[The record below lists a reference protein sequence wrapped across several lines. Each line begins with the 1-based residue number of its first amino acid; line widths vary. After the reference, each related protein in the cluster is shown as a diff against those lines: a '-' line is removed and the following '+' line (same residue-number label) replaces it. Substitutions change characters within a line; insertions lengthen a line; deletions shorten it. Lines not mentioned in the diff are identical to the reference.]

1 MRLTIDD
8 VCLKKVRP
16 MKRFQDQQVLKPT
29 KLIHF
34 ITFSFLENLPR
45 ESRSELLANLHLIK
59 LFIYHTLRFERALQ
73 YYGALSKL
81 EAACID
87 ASFNEMRDEGYADD
101 GLFSTMGEFFLPLTI
116 SEQELRMVRS
126 SASTQARRGHL
137 RDLTTEVDR
146 LEALLAEATMHRW
159 DIDEKITD
167 LNRAMEQAH
176 VVYLNDRSQV
186 NTAATS
192 REQAEELQKI
202 DRQSQD
208 TRKQFRQQL
217 LSLKITL
224 DRWINRIADYEKQI
238 DEHNTRINN
247 IQMELSQPQRA
258 VDKGLVKP
266 ARGFIMYG
274 PPGMKFLYLNF
285 SI

>member
-1 MRLTIDD
+1 M
-8 VCLKKVRP
+8 
-16 MKRFQDQQVLKPT
+16 
-29 KLIHF
+29 
-34 ITFSFLENLPR
+34 
-45 ESRSELLANLHLIK
+45 IK

-126 SASTQARRGHL
+126 SASSQARRDQMQ
-137 RDLTTEVDR
+137 DLITEVDR

-167 LNRAMEQAH
+167 LNRTMEQAH
-176 VVYLNDRSQV
+176 VVYLKDRSQV
-186 NTAATS
+186 NIAAKS
-192 REQAEELQKI
+192 REQAEELQRI
-202 DRQSQD
+202 DQQSHYARQ
-208 TRKQFRQQL
+208 QFREQL
-217 LSLKITL
+217 RSLKSAL
-224 DRWINRIADYEKQI
+224 DLWINRIADYEKQI

-247 IQMELSQPQRA
+247 IQTELRQPQRA

-274 PPGMKFLYLNF
+274 PPGMKFWFLNF